1 MPHIVLTHCSDF
13 EIIYKNF
20 KKDILIIRNNEK
32 KDRPNTIIKF
42 DEIFLNKLGN
52 TILIKTIVIENIT
65 NKPITYY
72 IMISKNNNN
81 QITIRLDPLT
91 DPKDKTDAVKISLAK
106 VAKQYEKLGPTIS
119 ISKTNLEQY
128 LQKD

>member
-1 MPHIVLTHCSDF
+1 MPHIALTHCSDF

-32 KDRPNTIIKF
+32 KDITNTIIKF

-106 VAKQYEKLGPTIS
+106 VAKQYEKLDPTIS
-119 ISKTNLEQY
+119 IGKTNLEKY

>member
-13 EIIYKNF
+13 EIIYKNL

-119 ISKTNLEQY
+119 ISKTNLE
-128 LQKD
+128 

>member
-13 EIIYKNF
+13 EIIYKNL

-106 VAKQYEKLGPTIS
+106 VAKQYEKLDPTIS
-119 ISKTNLEQY
+119 IGKTNLEQY

>member
-1 MPHIVLTHCSDF
+1 MF
-13 EIIYKNF
+13 FGIYKNF

-32 KDRPNTIIKF
+32 KDITNTIIKF

-106 VAKQYEKLGPTIS
+106 VAKQYEKLDPTIS
-119 ISKTNLEQY
+119 IGKTNLEQY